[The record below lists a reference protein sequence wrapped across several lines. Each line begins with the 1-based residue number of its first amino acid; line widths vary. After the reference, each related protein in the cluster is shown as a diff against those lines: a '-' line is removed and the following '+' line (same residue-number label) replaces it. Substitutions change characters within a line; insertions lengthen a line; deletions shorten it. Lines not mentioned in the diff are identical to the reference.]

1 MSKIDHIMVVS
12 HTHWDPEWYSTFE
25 EYRMR
30 LVDLMDKLLDILEN
44 VPGYHSFMFDGQVS
58 PLESYLELFPEN
70 RERVRKLVKAG
81 KLLVGPW
88 FIMPDEYMVGPEAHI
103 RNLLLGTRIA
113 RDYGEVMRVGY
124 LPDMAGHISQMP
136 QILRGF
142 GIDSAVVWRGVAG
155 YPETSKTE
163 FLWESPD
170 GSQVLALHL
179 PWAYG
184 THLFLF
190 DDVEYTS
197 QKIQELKD
205 RQETR
210 NATRFMLLM
219 NGGDHE
225 EPHRQLPAIIEE
237 IRKGQHGFELEHSNI
252 LEYIKA
258 VRGELQNP
266 DIHVGEMRRTETS
279 FLMSGIQSTRVPIKQ
294 ENARTE
300 VLLEKY
306 AEPLCTSAWLVGD
319 KYPQR
324 LLQAAWRYDLQNN
337 FHDDIYGAH
346 VDEVTPDV
354 LNRYKHAQEIGERL
368 VAIASHSLAS
378 SIDVPRWRKAL
389 VVFNPCSWDRTG
401 VVDATIDFTWAD
413 NATVTPELQ
422 EALKAIY
429 ANSGLTRGGNV
440 MAFRITRDGKDVPF
454 QITGCMDFVKYQSE
468 RNIMDGQ
475 KPTGP
480 VRRYQVAMLAED
492 IPAFGYRAYQIEPVS
507 IDQTPTFESLV
518 TVNGRAM
525 ENEFLKVDIQDG
537 GYFTLTD
544 KITGQVY
551 RNCNILVDGG
561 DVGDNYTYQAPA
573 ADRLVTNLG
582 SASRYTVVETGP
594 VRATIRVDVDFM
606 LPASASPDDRSRA
619 SEDVLCPLSI
629 YISLNAGVHYVT
641 VRTEFDNRAKDHRLR
656 ATFRP
661 EITARQV
668 YVDGHFDILT
678 RDVEVPVRPG
688 WLEKPSPT
696 QPQRNFVALRG
707 QGRGFAVLNKGLIQY
722 EATDEA
728 QPALCVTLLRC
739 IGYLSKEGLDERN
752 GSPCGPG
759 LPTPTAQCL
768 GRHVFEYAVYP
779 HDPAAVPLH
788 EIHRA
793 GQEFNAPMR
802 AVDVVTR
809 KGGTLPKELS
819 FYRVRGAMASAYKK
833 AEDGDYVILR
843 LYNIANEAA
852 PTEVE
857 CFRPVREVTEVSLG
871 EVPVERP
878 LAISRAGNKVYL
890 TIPAKRIVTLRFQH
904 D

>member
-1 MSKIDHIMVVS
+1 MSKIDHIMVIS
-12 HTHWDPEWYSTFE
+12 QTHWDPEWYSTFE

-44 VPGYHSFMFDGQVS
+44 VSGYHSFMFDGQVS

-70 RERVRKLVKAG
+70 RERIKRLVKAG

-113 RDYGEVMRVGY
+113 QEYGGVMRVGY

-155 YPETSKTE
+155 YPETAKTE

-190 DDVEYTS
+190 DDAEYTFR
-197 QKIQELKD
+197 KIQELKA
-205 RQETR
+205 RQESR

-237 IRKGQHGFELEHSNI
+237 IKNRQPGFELEHSNI

-258 VRGELQNP
+258 VRGELSNP
-266 DIHVGEMRRTETS
+266 DVHVGEMRRTETS
-279 FLMSGIQSTRVPIKQ
+279 LLMPGIQSTRVPIKQ
-294 ENARTE
+294 ENVKTE

-306 AEPLCTSAWLVGD
+306 AEPLCTSAWLIGD

-346 VDEVTPDV
+346 VDEVTVDV

-378 SIDVPRWRKAL
+378 HIDAPEWRRAFI
-389 VVFNPCSWDRTG
+389 VFNPCSWNRTG
-401 VVDATIDFTWAD
+401 VVDATIDFAEAD
-413 NATVTPELQ
+413 N
-422 EALKAIY
+422 I
-429 ANSGLTRGGNV
+429 
-440 MAFRITRDGKDVPF
+440 MAFHITRDGKDVPF
-454 QITGCMDFVKYQSE
+454 QITGSVDFVKYQSE
-468 RNIMDGQ
+468 RGIMDGQ
-475 KPTGP
+475 QPTGP
-480 VRRYQVAMLAED
+480 VRRYHLDMLAED
-492 IPAFGYRAYQIEPVS
+492 IPAFGYRAYKVEPVP
-507 IDQTPTFESLV
+507 IDQKPTFTSLV
-518 TVNGRAM
+518 TVRGRTL
-525 ENEFLKVDIQDG
+525 ENEFLRVDIHDG
-537 GYFTLTD
+537 GHFTLTD

-551 RNCNILVDGG
+551 GNCNILEDGG

-582 SASRYTVVETGP
+582 SAGRYTIVESGP
-594 VRATIRVDVDFM
+594 VRATVRVDVDFM
-606 LPASASPDDRSRA
+606 LPAFASPDDRSRA

-629 YISLNAGVHYVT
+629 YISLNAGAHYVT

-656 ATFRP
+656 AIFRP
-661 EITARQV
+661 EIAARQV
-668 YVDGHFDILT
+668 YVDGHFDILA

-696 QPQRNFVALRG
+696 HPQRNFVALRG
-707 QGRGFAVLNKGLIQY
+707 QGRGLAILNKGLIQY
-722 EATDEA
+722 EATDEPE
-728 QPALCVTLLRC
+728 PALCVTLLRC

-752 GSPCGPG
+752 GCPCGPG

-768 GRHVFEYAVYP
+768 GKHAFEYAVYP
-779 HDPAAVPLH
+779 HDPMAVSLP

-793 GQEFNAPMR
+793 GQEFSAPMR
-802 AVDVVTR
+802 AVDATTN
-809 KGGTLPKELS
+809 KGGALPTELS
-819 FYRVRGAMASAYKK
+819 FCRVKGALASAYKK

-843 LYNIANEAA
+843 VYNISDEAS
-852 PTEVE
+852 PVEIE
-857 CFRPVREVTEVSLG
+857 CFWPVYDVEEVSLA
-871 EVPVERP
+871 EIPVEQTIA
-878 LAISRAGNKVYL
+878 LSKIDNKAYL
-890 TIPAKRIVTLRFQH
+890 TVPAKKIITLRFQLGQV
-904 D
+904 